1 MPTRPDDLA
10 DSAAAALKETASTSS
25 ANLLR
30 PRIRVAAIIVHDES
44 ILLVRHV
51 KNGQSYWLLPGGGL
65 EYGESLEEAL
75 CRELREETNLE
86 VRVGDLVIVNDSIN
100 PDGTRHVI
108 NLCFTAEIVSGK
120 LTCGI
125 DHRLEEVRFV
135 PLEELSKLTF
145 YPDVREELIPAITQ
159 GFPRRAAYLGNI
171 WRDH

>member
-1 MPTRPDDLA
+1 MPTRPDPVRGT
-10 DSAAAALKETASTSS
+10 AAALEETAPMPS
-25 ANLLR
+25 AHSLR

-86 VRVGDLVIVNDSIN
+86 IRVGDLVIVNDSIN

-108 NLCFTAEIVSGK
+108 NLCFTAEIVSGE
-120 LTCGI
+120 LRCGI

-135 PLEELSKLTF
+135 PLREVPNLTF
-145 YPDVREELIPAITQ
+145 YPDVRDELIPAIEQ
-159 GFPRRAAYLGNI
+159 GFPRRAAYLGNL